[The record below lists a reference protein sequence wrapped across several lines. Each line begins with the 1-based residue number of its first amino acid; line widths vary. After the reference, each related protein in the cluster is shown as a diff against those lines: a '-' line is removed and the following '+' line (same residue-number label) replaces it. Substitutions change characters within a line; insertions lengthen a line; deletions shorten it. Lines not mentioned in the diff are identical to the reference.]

1 MRRDVLELRDFY
13 EGRLGEAAQ
22 VMIARKVEEVWG
34 DGAGLDILGVG
45 YATPFI
51 EAFRPAARRVIAAMP
66 GQQGVEPWP
75 PGARNA
81 ACLVDEVKLPF
92 ANALFDRVLAI
103 HALEEASDAVAL
115 LQEMWR
121 VMSPSG
127 RAIVAVAA
135 RSGFWAGQESTPFGH
150 GRPFSRRQ
158 IEGLLREAELEPTGW
173 TRALYVP
180 PVAWL
185 AGWAEGFEMLGS
197 RLWPPLAGVVLVEAV
212 KQTYAPRARP
222 VRARA
227 RRAPGVLAPQPAG
240 APISKAPQPATR
252 DGLLEARREGPS
264 LAGLSV
270 HFDGP
275 SGDLSQ

>member
-13 EGRLGEAAQ
+13 AGRLGQAAQ
-22 VMIARKVEEVWG
+22 AMVGRKVEEVWG

-51 EAFRPAARRVIAAMP
+51 EGFRPAARRVIAAMP

-75 PGARNA
+75 PGMRNT

-103 HALEEASDAVAL
+103 HALEEAPDAAAL
-115 LQEMWR
+115 LGEVWR

-135 RSGFWAGQESTPFGH
+135 RSGVWAGQESTPFGH

-158 IEGLLREAELEPTGW
+158 IEGLLQEAELEPTGW
-173 TRALYVP
+173 TRALYAP
-180 PVAWL
+180 PIPWL
-185 AGWAEGFEMLGS
+185 AGWAEWFETLGS
-197 RLWPPLAGVVLVEAV
+197 RLWPPFAGVVLVEAV
-212 KQTYAPRARP
+212 KQTYAPRPRP
-222 VRARA
+222 VRARV
-227 RRAPGVLAPQPAG
+227 RLAPGVLNPRPAVAPV
-240 APISKAPQPATR
+240 SKAPQPVAR
-252 DGLLEARREGPS
+252 AGLLESAE
-264 LAGLSV
+264 
-270 HFDGP
+270 
-275 SGDLSQ
+275 